1 MLKRRKTPSCLLV
14 YDTGTKG
21 HYVLHLVR
29 PWHLRPSSLHT
40 FLFFFLP
47 YLHNCILAV
56 FPSWEGEGDFLP
68 DVMKSKTWCNTRANH
83 NARSYI
89 PFKWTWKVLN
99 MKVTFDS
106 FVIDMCGTQRR
117 AQSLVSMKHFLI
129 GDELLPSASEGHS
142 RAGLFG
148 DINKKQR
155 WVYYRTLREGDTLMK
170 LDFCDTR
177 RTTDLLCSDAR
188 LKTLHIYWNLAGWII
203 LLSWSVA
210 LHRLLSCLSGS
221 LQC

>member
-1 MLKRRKTPSCLLV
+1 MWWSQKLGVTRKELTV
-14 YDTGTKG
+14 
-21 HYVLHLVR
+21 
-29 PWHLRPSSLHT
+29 SL
-40 FLFFFLP
+40 
-47 YLHNCILAV
+47 YAA
-56 FPSWEGEGDFLP
+56 
-68 DVMKSKTWCNTRANH
+68 ANQ

-89 PFKWTWKVLN
+89 PFKWTWKVIN

-117 AQSLVSMKHFLI
+117 AQSLVYMKRFLI
-129 GDELLPSASEGHS
+129 GDELLLLASEGHS

-155 WVYYRTLREGDTLMK
+155 WVYYRTLREGGYTDEIR
-170 LDFCDTR
+170 FCDIS
-177 RTTDLLCSDAR
+177 RTADLLCSDAR

-210 LHRLLSCLSGS
+210 LHRLLSCLSGL